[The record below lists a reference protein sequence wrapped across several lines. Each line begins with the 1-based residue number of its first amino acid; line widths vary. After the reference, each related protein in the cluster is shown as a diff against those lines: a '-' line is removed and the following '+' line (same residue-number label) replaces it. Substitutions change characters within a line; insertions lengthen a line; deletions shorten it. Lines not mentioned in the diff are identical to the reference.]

1 LRGTR
6 PGAPRPPRETLQPR
20 PALTSLRRYA
30 LISIAAAIV
39 TIGLKTG
46 AYLLTG
52 SVGLLSDALESLVN
66 LAAAIIALIAL
77 TVAARPADEEHAYG
91 HTKAEYFASGFEGAL
106 VLFAA
111 ATIVVTA
118 VPRLLDPQ
126 PLESVGLGLSISVVA
141 ALVNL
146 VVARVLLSAGRR
158 YHSITLEAD
167 AQHLMADVWTSA
179 AVIVGVGAAELT
191 GWIRIDAILAILVAL
206 NIVRI
211 GVDLL
216 RRSMLGLLDTAL
228 PEEIRRGIVG
238 ILEEH
243 AGDGVQYHAL
253 RTRQAGARRFISVHI
268 LVPGQWTVQRGHDL
282 LEDIEDRIRER
293 VPNSTVFT
301 HLEPLEDPISWEDL
315 RLEREPR

>member
-6 PGAPRPPRETLQPR
+6 PGAPRPAPRISQPR

-118 VPRLLDPQ
+118 VPRLLDPR
-126 PLESVGLGLSISVVA
+126 PLESVGLGLAISGVA

-191 GWIRIDAILAILVAL
+191 GWTRVDAILAILVAL